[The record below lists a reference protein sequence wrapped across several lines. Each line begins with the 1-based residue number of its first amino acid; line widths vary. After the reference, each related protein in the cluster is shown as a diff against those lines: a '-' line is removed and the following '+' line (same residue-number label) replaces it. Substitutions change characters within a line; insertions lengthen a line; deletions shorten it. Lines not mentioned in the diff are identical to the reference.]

1 MFVLD
6 GNKLYIKE
14 NDSLIK
20 INIENSNIVPVGK
33 MEGKLS
39 GNEMYLTRIE
49 VFKKFNLRI
58 SDYKFPVTKEK
69 TKEKTKEV
77 KSDDGKKSTAT
88 PKTTTKSK

>member
-20 INIENSNIVPVGK
+20 INIENSNIIPVGK
-33 MEGKLS
+33 MEDKLS

-49 VFKKFNLRI
+49 VFKKFNLRT
-58 SDYKFPVTKEK
+58 SDYKFPVTKG
-69 TKEKTKEV
+69 KTKEV
-77 KSDDGKKSTAT
+77 KSDDGKKSTTT